1 MLFQNLISNAGVA
14 TVLLSSGV
22 LAGPVGP
29 FGRLV
34 RDSKAH
40 LRGAAGNAEHLKE
53 RDGGSSSSESTSM
66 RYLNSQTS
74 GKSFF
79 WDISG
84 FLLTSL

>member
-1 MLFQNLISNAGVA
+1 MLFQSLISNAGLV
-14 TVLLSSGV
+14 TIFLSSGV

-34 RDSKAH
+34 RDSKAY
-40 LRGAAGNAEHLKE
+40 LRSAARNAEQLEE
-53 RDGGSSSSESTSM
+53 RDDGSSSSESASM

-84 FLLTSL
+84 FLLTPL